1 MPDNIVAVA
10 DDTTGTVRL
19 TLYFPAPTG
28 APVHVFRVHPDGTE
42 HEVLG
47 SPVIM
52 SDGYAVLFDN
62 AAPMDVPIF
71 YHAYTSGGLVAYDA
85 FSRVVTDH
93 WNPGA
98 LNLPGGAGNYASTP
112 DAASLDIVGDI
123 ELRAEVAP
131 ASWTPGAESTL
142 ISKWNTTGNQRSYHL
157 SLLPSGQLRM
167 GWSTNGTA
175 VTNADSTAVTGFQPG
190 LSRFIRATLDVSS
203 GEVRFYT
210 SDHGGGFLQLGDPV
224 IVGATSIFAST
235 ATVGVG
241 AKSAGAADVLTG
253 RVLAAQI
260 RDGIAGTVVADP
272 KFKEYGPTVTSFNDS
287 TGKTWTLN
295 GTAAIV
301 EAPVNLDWDLTSGAA
316 ADFDVN
322 GTTGLQTPA
331 AANAMRHSLV
341 DVGLTDVRVEGT
353 ASINQDPV
361 TGAAA
366 TSRVWARASSASDY
380 YEANLNFNTS
390 DTVTLILGK
399 RVAGV
404 FTSLAGPVTIASSF
418 AVNEKFRIALETEG
432 PEVRAKAWALASQ
445 AEPAAWQLATS
456 DLSLTAGTLVGLAS
470 RREGGNTN
478 AGMSFSWDDFV
489 AYGPA
494 AQPPA
499 STLRYNFVQD
509 VQGWVGE
516 GATTVDWVV
525 EPAFSTP
532 GALRATKT
540 MGAGFDSLRFNDN
553 DQLPANLL
561 PWGSTFYGWVM
572 VPEDA
577 PGSNWLGRLEVQ
589 DSTFTYQGGED
600 VPLVPGLWIPLAFTG
615 TTAVLENAHA
625 VGVQVGATGVNGP
638 VSIYFDSLYQTFD
651 AVSNYVML
659 DTAPDGWLK
668 FPTMPMLD
676 IRIDNCEVHSP
687 SCLAGDQ
694 EIFFKALD
702 AEEYTSAS
710 GVFDIVNSK
719 HPDVVG
725 MTRKEFNSTLVLVSR
740 RLSDIVAL
748 REILSPGTPL
758 ILSLPT
764 IYGWGVDTFGLD
776 WIQVG
781 DVASSRLG
789 SDMRKPYRTWTLPF
803 AVVDEGVAYPSDQV
817 GGNNIGVAGATW
829 GDLAASGQT
838 WGQHLLTGN
847 WWIDTAQGDNY

>member
-10 DDTTGTVRL
+10 DDATGTIRL

-62 AAPMDVPIF
+62 AAPMDVPVF
-71 YHAYTSGGLVAYDA
+71 YHAYTSGGLVAYDP
-85 FSRVVTDH
+85 FSRVVQDH
-93 WNPGA
+93 WNPGLLA
-98 LNLPGGAGNYASTP
+98 LPGGAGNYASTP
-112 DAASLDIVGDI
+112 DAVSLDITGDI
-123 ELRAEVAP
+123 ELRAEASFS
-131 ASWTPGAESTL
+131 SWTPATEQTL
-142 ISKWNTTGNQRSYHL
+142 VSKWNTTGNQRSYKL
-157 SLLPSGQLRM
+157 SLLPSGALRLA
-167 GWSTNGTA
+167 WSTNGTA
-175 VTNADSTAVTGFQPG
+175 VTQADSTAVTGFQPD
-190 LSRFIRATLDVSS
+190 LVRFVRATLDVSS

-210 SDHGGGFLQLGDPV
+210 SDHGGGWIQLGDPV
-224 IVGATSIFAST
+224 TVGATSIFAST
-235 ATVGVG
+235 ATVAVG
-241 AKSAGAADVLTG
+241 AISAGAADVMTG
-253 RVLAAQI
+253 DVYAAQI

-272 KFKEYGPTVTSFNDS
+272 KFKEYGPTVTSFVDS

-301 EAPVNLDWDLTSGAA
+301 EHPVNVDWDLTAGAFTE
-316 ADFDVN
+316 FDVN
-322 GTTGLQTPA
+322 GTVGQQTA
-331 AANAMRHSLV
+331 TAANQMRWGMV
-341 DVGLTDVRVEGT
+341 NVGLTDVTVRATV
-353 ASINQDPV
+353 SISQDPV

-366 TSRVWARASSASDY
+366 TARLWARAGSSSDY
-380 YEANLNFNTS
+380 YEASLNFNTS

-399 RVAGV
+399 RVATV
-404 FTSLAGPVTIASSF
+404 FTQLAGPFTVATSF
-418 AVNEKFRIALETEG
+418 AANEQFRVAIQTEG
-432 PEVRAKAWALASQ
+432 PEVRAKAWAIASQ
-445 AEPAAWQLATS
+445 VEPDWQLATS
-456 DLSLTAGTLVGLAS
+456 DTSLTTQTFVALAN

-478 AGMSFSWDDFV
+478 ANLVFSWDNFV
-489 AYGPA
+489 VFGPA
-494 AQPPA
+494 AEPPA
-499 STLRYNFVQD
+499 SALRYNFVQD

-516 GATTVDWVV
+516 GATTVDWVS

-540 MGAGFDSLRFNDN
+540 MSAGFDSLRFNDA
-553 DQLPANLL
+553 DQLPSDLL
-561 PWGSTFYGWVM
+561 PWGNTFYGWVM
-572 VPEDA
+572 VPEGA
-577 PGSNWLGRLEVQ
+577 AGTGWLGRLEVQ

-615 TTAVLENAHA
+615 PTSVLENAHA

-638 VSIYFDSLYQTFD
+638 VSVYFDSLYQTFD

-676 IRIDNCEVHSP
+676 VRLDNCEVHSP

-694 EIFFKALD
+694 EVFFKALD

-710 GVFDIVNSK
+710 GVFDIVDSK

-740 RLSDIVAL
+740 RLQDISAL
-748 REILSPGTPL
+748 RAILSPGTPL
-758 ILSLPT
+758 ILSLPM
-764 IYGWGVDTFGLD
+764 IYGWGIDTFGLD

-781 DVASSRLG
+781 DVSSSRLG
-789 SDMRKPYRTWTLPF
+789 SDMRKPYRTWVLPL
-803 AVVDEGVAYPSDQV
+803 AVVDEGVAYLSGQV

-829 GDLAASGQT
+829 GDLAGSGQT